1 MIYLEPP
8 LYPARNR
15 RQQIIAQSRRNF
27 GRERAVIERN
37 FNTPNQKG

>member
-15 RQQIIAQSRRNF
+15 RNQIIAQSRRNF
-27 GRERAVIERN
+27 GRPRLSIEATFIGRKD
-37 FNTPNQKG
+37 QI

>member
-8 LYPARNR
+8 LYSTRNR

-27 GRERAVIERN
+27 GRPRLSIAATFIGRKN
-37 FNTPNQKG
+37 RI